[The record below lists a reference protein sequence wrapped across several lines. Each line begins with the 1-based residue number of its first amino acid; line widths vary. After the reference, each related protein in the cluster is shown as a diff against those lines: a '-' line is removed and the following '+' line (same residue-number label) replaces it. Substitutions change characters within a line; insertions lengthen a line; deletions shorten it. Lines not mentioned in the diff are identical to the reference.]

1 MKYEINYLSCGQ
13 CQARIHCEDCGIK
26 LMESA
31 LNMPGVASAHFNL
44 PEKSMRLELN
54 PGADEG
60 DILDALE
67 NLGVLV

>member
-13 CQARIHCEDCGIK
+13 CQARIHCDDCGLT

-31 LNMPGVASAHFNL
+31 LKMPGVASAYFNL

-54 PGADEG
+54 PGADE
-60 DILDALE
+60 DAILDALE
-67 NLGVLV
+67 DLGVLV

>member
-13 CQARIHCEDCGIK
+13 CQARIHCEDCGIT

-31 LNMPGVASAHFNL
+31 LKMPGVASAHFNL
-44 PEKSMRLELN
+44 PEKSMRLELH
-54 PGADEG
+54 PGADE
-60 DILDALE
+60 DEILDALE